1 MKSFLH
7 RPWILA
13 LGLFIALG
21 ALGAC
26 GGGGGGSSGSG
37 AGAGATGIDVLVGD
51 APSDELLAFRARV
64 DGVVLDISGGGTTQ
78 NLLAGPVDVEFLGLQ
93 TSLLWLASADLA
105 PATYTGARLSFVP
118 GSYHAV
124 AQDGSA
130 VTVAASSHELAVA
143 FTAPYVHGANGYQRV
158 ALDLDL
164 VQSLSGSVAAPPLAF
179 APSGSAAL
187 SVGSSSDDYFAIDE
201 VKGVVQ
207 SVDANQASFVIDA
220 FVDADLAVPLGA
232 VTVKV
237 SAATLGL
244 DDDGVAFGSA
254 QALLAAL
261 VPGATLVE
269 VHGLL
274 AAGVIHAS
282 KVEIEDGGLGGG
294 ASSYVAKIEGRI
306 QALDGDSFTL
316 LIQEIEQ
323 GASIVLPVL
332 ASYGNPP
339 AIEVGYT
346 PSTPVFLDS
355 NTPASTAALAVGTKV
370 KVKFAAFV
378 APPFPAAKIELEDAH
393 PEFEGFVTSIAG
405 LPASFTMHVQ
415 ASEPAVVSGQIASS
429 STDVQ
434 VLVAGAPVF
443 LGTDGKPALATN
455 DLLVGMKVEP
465 QGLLSGPPNAPTIDA
480 SKVKVFPGRL
490 EGTVASIQVA
500 SSAFVVTGASIDDP
514 FGAALGGGPIDV
526 RLAPNCVF
534 EDDAGSA
541 ASFFALFQ
549 SLGAGAVL
557 DVRVEGIA
565 TGQPN
570 QVRAY
575 VVRAKVEGD

>member
-1 MKSFLH
+1 MTNLLQRLQLVSIGLLFA
-7 RPWILA
+7 LA
-13 LGLFIALG
+13 
-21 ALGAC
+21 AC
-26 GGGGGGSSGSG
+26 GGGGGGSGGSG
-37 AGAGATGIDVLVGD
+37 ATTSATGIDVLVGD
-51 APSDELLAFRARV
+51 APSDELLAFRARLDSV
-64 DGVVLDISGGGTTQ
+64 TLDIAGGGSTA
-78 NLLAGPVDVEFLGLQ
+78 NLLAAPLDVEFLGLQ
-93 TSLLWLASADLA
+93 NSLLWLASADLA
-105 PATYTGARLSFVP
+105 AATYTGARLSFVP
-118 GSYHAV
+118 GAYQAV

-130 VTVAASSHELAVA
+130 VGVVASSHELVVPFA
-143 FTAPYVHGANGYQRV
+143 TPYVHGTGGYQRV

-164 VQSLSGSVAAPPLAF
+164 VQSLTGSVAAPPLAF
-179 APSGSAAL
+179 APNGSAAL
-187 SVGSSSDDYFAIDE
+187 SFGSSSDDFFAIDE
-201 VKGVVQ
+201 VKGIVQ
-207 SVDANQASFVIDA
+207 SVDAGHASFVIDA
-220 FVDADLAVPLGA
+220 FVDDDLAVPLGA

-244 DDDGVAFGSA
+244 DDDGVAFAST

-261 VPGATLVE
+261 APGVTLVE

-274 AAGVIHAS
+274 AAGVIQAS
-282 KVEIEDGGLGGG
+282 KVEIEDGGFGGG
-294 ASSYVAKIEGRI
+294 TSSYVAKIEGRI
-306 QALDGDSFTL
+306 QALDADSFTL

-339 AIEVGYT
+339 AIEVGYSA
-346 PSTPVFLDS
+346 STPVFLDS
-355 NTPASTAALAVGTKV
+355 STPTTTAALAVGAKV

-378 APPFPAAKIELEDAH
+378 SPPFPAAKIELEDAH

-405 LPASFTMHVQ
+405 LPASFTMHVK

-429 STDVQ
+429 STDVE
-434 VLVAGAPVF
+434 VIVAGAPVF
-443 LGTDGKPALATN
+443 LGTDGKPALAAS

-465 QGLLSGPPNAPTIDA
+465 QGVLFGTPTAPTIDA

-490 EGTVASIQVA
+490 EGAVASIQPG
-500 SSAFVVTGASIDDP
+500 SSAFVVSGASIDDP

-534 EDDAGSA
+534 DDDASSA
-541 ASFFALFQ
+541 ASLFALFQ
-549 SLGAGAVL
+549 SLGGGEVL
-557 DVRVEGIA
+557 EVRVEGIA
-565 TGQPN
+565 TGQPG